1 MVQRLTLR
9 RRLPYNT
16 NSNRRRVSRTPGGRL
31 VYLYTK
37 KLGSVPRC
45 GDCKE
50 KLRGITAARP
60 RELSALSKR
69 HKTVTRTYGGSRC
82 GKCVRSRIIRAF
94 LIEEQKIVAKV
105 LKAKQSEAPK
115 KAKK

>member
-1 MVQRLTLR
+1 MVQRLTYR
-9 RRLPYNT
+9 RRLCYNT
-16 NSNRRRVSRTPGGRL
+16 QSNRVKISKTPGGRL
-31 VYLYTK
+31 VYLYPGK
-37 KLGSVPRC
+37 PGKIPRC
-45 GDCKE
+45 GDCHL
-50 KLRGITAARP
+50 KLRGITHARP

-105 LKAKQSEAPK
+105 LKAQQMTA
-115 KAKK
+115 KATK